1 MIQRGIG
8 VAIGAI
14 ITYVLLWLLVGG
26 DSLQD
31 YAIAVILGGLA
42 AFFWPIVIAWWLA
55 RRARQRNQDRI
66 ESEVQRQLDEERRRG
81 G

>member
-1 MIQRGIG
+1 MLQRGIG
-8 VAIGAI
+8 VTVGAI

-55 RRARQRNQDRI
+55 RRARQRSQGRI